1 MGIAHLQP
9 IAFCLVGFLKSTKIE
24 QGDFGLGILA
34 IQDWGDLLKMFVHI
48 EGTWSNKLIK
58 QNLLH
63 GLHFNIVLQISG
75 I

>member
-34 IQDWGDLLKMFVHI
+34 IQDWGDLLKMFVYT
-48 EGTWSNKLIK
+48 EGTIASENTSFCWADQTKPSSW
-58 QNLLH
+58 
-63 GLHFNIVLQISG
+63 FTF
-75 I
+75 